1 MGRPL
6 PPPAPSPWRP
16 LSCFPF
22 CTAAPSERFIPVVLL
37 HVASFL
43 ERDALRF
50 ACVVEGVRV
59 AFLLTAAAGMLPA

>member
-1 MGRPL
+1 MGSPV
-6 PPPAPSPWRP
+6 PPSAPSPWWP
-16 LSCFPF
+16 LPCFPF

-50 ACVVEGVRV
+50 AYVLEGVRV
-59 AFLLTAAAGMLPA
+59 AFLLMA